1 MLEKKNDA
9 LIAAKAVL
17 ARYGGYLQ
25 DDPAPLGPRP
35 RSQLSQAAPDQ
46 WKAILAALGAARPGI
61 RGPDAFNPHTRRR
74 NNHATDGRRSYACCE
89 LKTLRA
95 QRTYPFQEAD
105 PADREQHRAICG
117 RPPRALR
124 FGPMIFGPKGFAPGP
139 VEGDTR

>member
-17 ARYGGYLQ
+17 ARYGGICGMTL
-25 DDPAPLGPRP
+25 DRWVRGPDLNFPKRLLING
-35 RSQLSQAAPDQ
+35 R
-46 WKAILAALGAARPGI
+46 AILAALGAARLGI
-61 RGPDAFNPHTRRR
+61 RGPDAFNRR
-74 NNHATDGRRSYACCE
+74 NNHASHGRRSYAGCE

-95 QRTYPFQEAD
+95 QRTYPFQQAD

-139 VEGDTR
+139 FEGDTR